1 MVVQWCDPGGG
12 VPVGSNFA
20 AFLGGGG
27 GEGGGTGWGAWRDL
41 APETSLDYRCRGGLA
56 LAIKI
61 T

>member
-27 GEGGGTGWGAWRDL
+27 GEGGGDGV
-41 APETSLDYRCRGGLA
+41 GGVARLGSRN
-56 LAIKI
+56 
-61 T
+61 